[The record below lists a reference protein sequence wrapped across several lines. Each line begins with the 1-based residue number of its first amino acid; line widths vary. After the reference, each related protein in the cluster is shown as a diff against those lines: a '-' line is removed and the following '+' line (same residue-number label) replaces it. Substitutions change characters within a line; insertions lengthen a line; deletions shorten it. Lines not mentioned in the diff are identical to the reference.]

1 MYKDPIICGSNELEA
16 YLRQGYTIVC
26 SFYDFADSTV
36 EDREIQSVRTYN
48 SGDNYN
54 YNYPYNAGHQDMITK
69 TVQKRIV
76 RQFPKFVLSR
86 NGTAKVLYGDI
97 HENNI

>member
-1 MYKDPIICGSNELEA
+1 MYKDPIICGSNELEV

-26 SFYDFADSTV
+26 SFYDFADGTV

-48 SGDNYN
+48 SGDS
-54 YNYPYNAGHQDMITK
+54 YNYPYNAGHQDTITK
-69 TVQKRIV
+69 TVQKKIV
-76 RQFPKFVLSR
+76 RQFARFVLSR
-86 NGTAKVLYGDI
+86 NEASKVLYGDI